1 MSYLFYL
8 EPYTFILNGKDM
20 SVVYNTLNAAYI
32 PFPKHPVID
41 RIKAIWEKAS
51 NGYCCEITEE
61 EKTDAVVADFIHEVQ
76 ESFSGDCISW
86 DTGKKKPFIFKPQL
100 FLNSEIQ
107 LRKEKNETLWGKR
120 IMQNLKEVTL
130 YVPTPGCTEDERCEP
145 YYKQLLHCMIFPEDR
160 LTIDDYIDLLKRLE
174 IYGVKRVNLIANNNP
189 FENNYMQEIMALH
202 KSQNYKLH
210 VYMGVKTL
218 TEGEQ
223 LPKKNNI
230 LWEVSVLGEDME
242 TFAPVINACE
252 RADVLWNIVVT
263 CEKDMDRLSDIQ
275 GRRMKVKP
283 YYTGSNLQF
292 FENYVFMTLDDLL
305 SEPVDRQSI
314 FRHQA
319 LNDHFFGKMIIMPTG
334 EVYSSLW
341 SEPLG
346 NIKEAKLKQM
356 LYREFS
362 ERSVW
367 LGIRSKVEPCKDCV
381 NRDLCPSISNYE
393 LAIGR
398 NNLCHIQ

>member
-8 EPYTFILNGKDM
+8 EPYSFILNGKDM

-32 PFPKHPVID
+32 SFPKHLVID
-41 RIKAIWEKAS
+41 HIKETWEEAS
-51 NGYCCEITEE
+51 NGYCREITEE
-61 EKTDAVVADFIHEVQ
+61 EKSDELVEAFIHEVR
-76 ESFSGDCISW
+76 ESFSGDCINW
-86 DTGKKKPFIFKPQL
+86 DRGKKKPFIFKPQL

-120 IMQNLKEVTL
+120 IMQNLKEMTL
-130 YVPTPGCTEDERCEP
+130 YVPTPGSTEDERCEP
-145 YYKQLLHCMIFPEDR
+145 YYKQLLHCMIFSEDR

-189 FENNYMQEIMALH
+189 FENNYMQEIMASH
-202 KSQNYKLH
+202 KPQNYKLH

-218 TEGEQ
+218 TEGKQ

-242 TFAPVINACE
+242 TFADVINEYE

-263 CEKDMDRLSDIQ
+263 SEKDLERLCAIQ
-275 GRRMKVKP
+275 GRQVKVNP

-292 FENYVFMTLDDLL
+292 FEDYVFMTLDDLL
-305 SEPVDRQSI
+305 SEPVNKRSI

-319 LNDHFFGKMIIMPTG
+319 LNDHFFGKMTIMPTG

-346 NIKEAKLKQM
+346 NIKEATLKQL
-356 LYREFS
+356 LYSEFT

-367 LGIRSKVEPCKDCV
+367 LGTRSKVEPCKDCV

-398 NNLCHIQ
+398 NNLCHIR